1 MLLATICL
9 FNMLKLLQLDY
20 FKRRKKIGRKSLKKV
35 EIEGMRLTNAGRH
48 PPEVEWRKILLPD
61 LHSDR
66 NIFTGK
72 TKTTRTE
79 VIQAEKGE
87 KRI

>member
-9 FNMLKLLQLDY
+9 FNMLKLNLTTSNAG
-20 FKRRKKIGRKSLKKV
+20 KKIGRKSLKKV

-48 PPEVEWRKILLPD
+48 PLEVEWRKILLPD